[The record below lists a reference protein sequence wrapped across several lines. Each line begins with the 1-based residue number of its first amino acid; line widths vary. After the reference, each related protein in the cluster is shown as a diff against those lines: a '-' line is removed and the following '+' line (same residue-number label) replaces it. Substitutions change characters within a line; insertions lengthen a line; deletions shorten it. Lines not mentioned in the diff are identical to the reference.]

1 MKVGDLVEL
10 SAAGKKIQSNYL
22 VVGLVGVVQKISDN
36 DAILYPYKVY
46 WFQKPKGF
54 GLCPNYGR
62 RELKFVKKM
71 NKSKS

>member
-22 VVGLVGVVQKISDN
+22 VIGFVGVVQKISDN

-46 WFQKPKGF
+46 WFQKPNFK
-54 GLCPNYGR
+54 CPNYGR

>member
-1 MKVGDLVEL
+1 MQVGDLVEL

-22 VVGLVGVVQKISDN
+22 VVGLVGVVSRVDRTMP
-36 DAILYPYKVY
+36 YSYKVY
-46 WFQKPKGF
+46 WFQKPNFKW
-54 GLCPNYGR
+54 PNYGR

>member
-22 VVGLVGVVQKISDN
+22 VLGLVGVVREISDN
-36 DAILYPYKVY
+36 DRILYPYKVY
-46 WFQKPKGF
+46 WLQKPNLRLTNF
-54 GLCPNYGR
+54 GR